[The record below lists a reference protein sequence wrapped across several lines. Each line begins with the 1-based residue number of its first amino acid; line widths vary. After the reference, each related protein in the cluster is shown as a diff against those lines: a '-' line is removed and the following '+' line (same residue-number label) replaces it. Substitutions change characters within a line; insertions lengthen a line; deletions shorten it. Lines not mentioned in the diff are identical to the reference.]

1 MEGMKRPVLTLRFS
15 KRRSYARLKR
25 ASEMLGVSMNALADA
40 AIERE
45 LDFLAVDLAD
55 ELEET
60 ARLLRDW
67 TYTDREL
74 AHDLD
79 QIAEAEAGLRDPVR
93 AYRVDLREGQG
104 VVDVAEVFSSPSP

>member
-1 MEGMKRPVLTLRFS
+1 MDGMKRHVLTLRFS
-15 KRRSYARLKR
+15 KHRNYLRLKR

-60 ARLLRDW
+60 AALLRGW
-67 TYTDREL
+67 TYTDRDL

-79 QIAEAEAGLRDPVR
+79 EIADAEAEVWDPVR
-93 AYRVDLREGQG
+93 AHRVDLRDGHG
-104 VVDVAEVFSSPSP
+104 VVDVAEVFSSPTP